1 MKVFYTVF
9 THDKGDNLNYQGIEN
24 SATGV
29 ALFLKSKGYA
39 IERENVSVMAQEV
52 PKKWSNKV
60 IVRKH
65 LVDESE
71 LITDRLLKN
80 LKIEGTKQAEEI
92 LKLRKQKRKL

>member
-9 THDKGDNLNYQGIEN
+9 FHDKGENLNYQGIEK
-24 SATGV
+24 SATDV

-52 PKKWSNKV
+52 PKKMSSKV

-65 LVDESE
+65 LVDESV
-71 LITDRLLKN
+71 LITPELLKN
-80 LKIEGTKQAEEI
+80 LKLEGIKAA
-92 LKLRKQKRKL
+92 KAVLRNRSK